1 MIKLSHL
8 GFALLAL
15 LALFAVEM
23 ATADESKPVPA
34 ATANVAGGWGE
45 VITADA
51 KADALGTSLAALSED
66 NASIDGV
73 FSGRVGKVCQKQG
86 CWLQLL
92 DGEQMARVMTNHEF
106 TVPKDLSGNAVVS
119 GKLERVEI
127 SEKEARHM
135 AKDSGKPFDPAASR
149 IEYRISARGVASTK

>member
-1 MIKLSHL
+1 MIKLAHL

-15 LALFAVEM
+15 FAVEI
-23 ATADESKPVPA
+23 AVADESKPAPA
-34 ATANVAGGWGE
+34 PTTNASGGYGE
-45 VITADA
+45 VIGADA
-51 KADALGTSLAALSED
+51 KADTLGAALAKLSSE
-66 NASIDGV
+66 NASVDGV

-86 CWLQLL
+86 CWLQLI
-92 DGEQMARVMTNHEF
+92 DGEQMARVMTNHDF

-135 AKDSGKPFDPAASR
+135 AEDAGKAFDPAASR
-149 IEYRISARGVASTK
+149 VEYRISARGVASLN

>member
-15 LALFAVEM
+15 FAVEI
-23 ATADESKPVPA
+23 AVADESKPVPA

-51 KADALGTSLAALSED
+51 KADALGTSLATLSED

-92 DGEQMARVMTNHEF
+92 DRTQG
-106 TVPKDLSGNAVVS
+106 
-119 GKLERVEI
+119 LERQCRRQRQAGACRDQR
-127 SEKEARHM
+127 KR
-135 AKDSGKPFDPAASR
+135 
-149 IEYRISARGVASTK
+149 STTHGQGFG

>member
-1 MIKLSHL
+1 MIKLAHL

-15 LALFAVEM
+15 FVIETAV
-23 ATADESKPVPA
+23 ADDSKPAPA
-34 ATANVAGGWGE
+34 PTVNPAGGYGE
-45 VITADA
+45 VIAADA
-51 KADALGTSLAALSED
+51 KADALGAALAKLSAD
-66 NASIDGV
+66 HPVIDGV

-92 DGEQMARVMTNHEF
+92 DGEQMARVMTDHNF

-119 GKLERVEI
+119 GKLERVEL

-135 AKDSGKPFDPAASR
+135 AEDAGKAFDPAASR
-149 IEYRISARGVASTK
+149 VEYRIAARGVTSSK